1 MLWDRTAP
9 TGPPSGEPQYLGQ
22 HTGIQVTEE
31 TVRVYL
37 HAMAMSASV
46 SPGDFGAKPRRKL
59 NTWET
64 PQGRGTLRDA
74 RIINHPGQLVRER
87 QYPRTTCPGVGIED
101 RWVSTACIALLVSLT
116 PV

>member
-37 HAMAMSASV
+37 HAHGYV
-46 SPGDFGAKPRRKL
+46 
-59 NTWET
+59 
-64 PQGRGTLRDA
+64 
-74 RIINHPGQLVRER
+74 
-87 QYPRTTCPGVGIED
+87 C
-101 RWVSTACIALLVSLT
+101 
-116 PV
+116 